1 MNRTRKGFGIV
12 SNEVIRDPEISI
24 REKGIYSYLSTYAN
38 SDGELTVSVNRIASE
53 CGMSYS
59 TAKRILESLV
69 KKNIILR
76 EKRLSLQSYKTVLL
90 K

>member
-1 MNRTRKGFGIV
+1 MSKKGFGIV
-12 SNEVIRDPEISI
+12 FNEVIRDPDISI
-24 REKGIYSYLSTYAN
+24 REKGVYSYLSTYAN
-38 SDGELTVSVNRIASE
+38 SERELTVSVNRIAAE

-59 TAKRILESLV
+59 TVKRILESLV
-69 KKNIILR
+69 RKNVIAR